1 VIRRTVH
8 RVVLPLALLVA
19 GGGGAGGWWYLTNGR
34 FPLAGDLRHDFGEV
48 RFVGRST
55 TVEHTF
61 HLRNRTSGNVV
72 IDKLVPSCG
81 CTLAEVNDTVIEP
94 GDEVRLHAKLALS
107 GIGGKRTHVQILL
120 RDRSPMSVWLRATAI
135 RTAAL
140 VPTVDRV
147 ELDAEGRARATVM
160 IDLQDPAQTPGTPEL
175 TAGPGIEATFAGWE
189 RVREGDEDE
198 AVAARW
204 RGVIDLR
211 VLDDRAP
218 ARSALVIRL
227 GEETTSLTVTREVER

>member
-1 VIRRTVH
+1 MTRRTVH
-8 RVVLPLALLVA
+8 RVVLPLVLLAV

-34 FPLAGDLRHDFGEV
+34 FPLAGELRHDFGEV
-48 RFVGRST
+48 RFSGRTT

-61 HLRNRTSGNVV
+61 HLRNRTGENVV

-107 GIGGKRTHVQILL
+107 GIGGKRTHVDIVL
-120 RDRSPMSVWLRATAI
+120 RDRAPMSVWLRATAI

-140 VPTVDRV
+140 IPTVDRV
-147 ELDAEGRARATVM
+147 ELGEGGSARATVM

-175 TAGPGIEATFAGWE
+175 TTGAGIEATFAGWE
-189 RVREGDEDE
+189 RVRDGSAEG

-211 VLDDRAP
+211 LVDDRAP

-227 GEETTSLTVTREVER
+227 GEETSSLTVLR